1 MKKSI
6 FTVASVLMIAASTF
20 TSCDTPKDDVVNA
33 QENVADAQKNLDE
46 ATDDYIAEIESFRTE
61 TNEKIAANDRSIA
74 VLKANVAEKNAAT
87 KSAYWSKIAELEK
100 RNGELKI
107 RMADY
112 KADGKDNW
120 GTFKSEFN
128 HDMDGLGSAF
138 KDVTVKNAE

>member
-6 FTVASVLMIAASTF
+6 LAVASILMIAGSTF
-20 TSCDTPKDDVVNA
+20 TSCDTPKDEVVNA

-61 TNEKIAANDRSIA
+61 TNAKIDANEKSIA
-74 VLKANVAEKNAAT
+74 DLKASVAEKSAAT

-100 RNGELKI
+100 RNSELKT
-107 RMADY
+107 RMAEY

-128 HDMDGLGSAF
+128 HDMDGLGDAF